1 MKKYIEAWETATISQ
16 THAGEY
22 GTVSICTDDL
32 ICGEAEE
39 KKNRVVSGMVRGML
53 YRQAHQRKTNNTP
66 IIPRKERKSHEKR
79 IRELLQN
86 KQD

>member
-32 ICGEAEE
+32 ICGEAGE
-39 KKNRVVSGMVRGML
+39 KKKQVVSGMVYGML
-53 YRQAHQRKTNNTP
+53 YRQSVQAAKE
-66 IIPRKERKSHEKR
+66 IKEIPP
-79 IRELLQN
+79 
-86 KQD
+86 